1 MFQTTKPIAALAPM
15 DGITDRAYRLIV
27 RRLNPE
33 VVLYSEFT
41 SINGIEHSDAVKSRI
56 EFEAEELPL
65 FVQLFGRE
73 PELYAKI
80 AFETAKLNPTG
91 IDINMG
97 CPAKRIIRAGNGAA
111 LIKEPDLAFKIVE
124 ATVKA
129 CKDIPVTV
137 KTRIGWDNSDHLIPF
152 LKGLESAGAQA
163 ITLHGRTAKQAYRG
177 EADWNPIYA
186 AKEALS
192 IPVLG
197 NGDLKSHDQAISQL
211 KNLDGYMIGRA
222 ALGDPWVFWNQEKR
236 EKITLK
242 DKVAVML
249 EHFHLSRKFNNETK
263 ALIEFRKHISGY
275 IKGFQDA
282 KAMRLSLIA
291 SENEQEFT
299 KNALLI
305 A

>member
-41 SINGIEHSDAVKSRI
+41 SINGIEHSDVVKSRI
-56 EFEAEELPL
+56 EFESEELPL

-80 AFETAKLNPTG
+80 ASETAKLNPTG

-97 CPAKRIIRAGNGAA
+97 CPAKRIVRAGNGAA
-111 LIKEPDLAFKIVE
+111 LIKEPDLACRIVE
-124 ATVKA
+124 ATVKG

-137 KTRIGWDNSDHLIPF
+137 KTRVGWANTDDLIPF
-152 LKGLESAGAQA
+152 LKGLESAGAKA

-177 EADWNPIYA
+177 EADWEPIYA

-197 NGDLKSHDQAISQL
+197 NGDLKSHDQAMGQL
-211 KNLDGYMIGRA
+211 RNLDGYMIGRA
-222 ALGDPWVFWNQEKR
+222 ALGDPWVFWSQEER

-242 DKVAVML
+242 DKVSVML
-249 EHFHLSRKFNNETK
+249 EHYQLSREFNSETK

-275 IKGFQDA
+275 IKGFKDA

-299 KNALLI
+299 KNALKI